1 MYTCMRALENT
12 VRTSE
17 ILSVY
22 SPRICAL
29 HSDQDLHCSHEKG
42 TIAYVDYE
50 DSDQSSLPQ
59 VLICPFIAVVKI
71 SGLANNSHIMASLI
85 FSEKNVCRMPSA
97 TFFNGDLKVEI
108 VTALIRHLPISCS
121 AFVRLESGIKQNAQK

>member
-1 MYTCMRALENT
+1 MQRALENKL
-12 VRTSE
+12 RTSK

-29 HSDQDLHCSHEKG
+29 HSDQDLYCSHEKG
-42 TIAYVDYE
+42 TIAYVDWE
-50 DSDQSSLPQ
+50 GSEQSSRPQ

-85 FSEKNVCRMPSA
+85 FSEKKNICRMPSA
-97 TFFNGDLKVEI
+97 TSFNCDLKVEI
-108 VTALIRHLPISCS
+108 VTALIRHLTISCS
-121 AFVRLESGIKQNAQK
+121 AFVRLESGIKQNVQK